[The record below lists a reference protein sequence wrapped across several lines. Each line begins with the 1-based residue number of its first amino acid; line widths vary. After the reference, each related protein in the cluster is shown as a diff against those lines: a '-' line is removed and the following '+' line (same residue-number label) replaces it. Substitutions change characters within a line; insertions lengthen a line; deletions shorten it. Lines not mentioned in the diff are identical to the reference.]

1 MEREF
6 TEHIFNFKYVL
17 QADLQKLRVGHND
30 SIFVSLLDAVF
41 YFYVTVELKTM
52 TQISNINFSASY

>member
-6 TEHIFNFKYVL
+6 TEHNFNFKYVL
-17 QADLQKLRVGHND
+17 QADPQLLRVGHNL

-41 YFYVTVELKTM
+41 YFYVTVGIK
-52 TQISNINFSASY
+52 NIDTNFMN